1 MSSETFRQF
10 KIGFVS
16 SFAASSIV
24 YPIDVIKIHYQI
36 DRNITIKESI
46 KNIYKEKG
54 VRGFYRGISSQYM
67 TYPIFF
73 SIFFQ
78 SKQLSSEYPNF
89 TQNKFL
95 NEFRNNFTASCLASL
110 ISNPFYVTKQRFQI
124 SGKITYFQLLNN
136 IYKKEGLKALL
147 KGYPATTLT
156 NTKICFQLMWTDYM
170 RYKQDYNIILASA
183 LPKTIISG
191 IYYPFDRIRGIQ
203 RLPYNNKGLLK
214 VASEIYQKEGLRGF
228 YRGLSIYTLFTLPNY
243 VIMMTIRDYL
253 LSLQSN

>member
-1 MSSETFRQF
+1 MSSETFKQF
-10 KIGFVS
+10 KIGFIS

-36 DRNITIKESI
+36 DRNITIKEAI
-46 KNIYKEKG
+46 NNIYIKKG

-67 TYPIFF
+67 THPIFF

-78 SKQLSSEYPNF
+78 GKQLSSEYLNF

-95 NEFRNNFTASCLASL
+95 NDFKNNFTAACLASL
-110 ISNPFYVTKQRFQI
+110 VSNPFYVTKQRFQI
-124 SGKITYFQLLNN
+124 SGKTNYFQLLNN
-136 IYKKEGLKALL
+136 IYKKEGFKALL
-147 KGYPATTLT
+147 SGYHATALT

-170 RYKQDYNIILASA
+170 RYKQDYNIILSSA

-191 IYYPFDRIRGIQ
+191 IYYPFDQIRGIQ
-203 RLPYNNKGLLK
+203 RLPHNKKSLFMI
-214 VASEIYQKEGLRGF
+214 ASEIYQKEGYRGF

-253 LSLQSN
+253 LSL